1 MDKKEILSLIE
12 TKSSR
17 LEYRPGQGYAVYL
30 PVYKTD
36 FQSAEPGNRYTI
48 WDPVSWPVF
57 GHLYRW

>member
-30 PVYKTD
+30 PVYETD
-36 FQSAEPGNRYTI
+36 FQSAEPGNRYSI
-48 WDPVSWPVF
+48 
-57 GHLYRW
+57 